1 MHEGDNLPQP
11 ALDLIMVKSI
21 IVSSQLSRG
30 PESYAQPVR
39 GSLLVGLWVAA
50 LIAAPCA
57 SAEPDD
63 SGYNGA
69 PTVISGGPVP
79 TMNGVPCVGGHLG
92 TCTGFAQNQP
102 RPTKP
107 RSSVG
112 HSPTVSP

>member
-1 MHEGDNLPQP
+1 
-11 ALDLIMVKSI
+11 
-21 IVSSQLSRG
+21 VSSQLSQG
-30 PESYAQPVR
+30 SESYAQRVR
-39 GSLLVGLWVAA
+39 GSLLVGLCVAA

-57 SAEPDD
+57 SAEPTDN
-63 SGYNGA
+63 GYNGA
-69 PTVISGGPVP
+69 PTIISGGPVP

-102 RPTKP
+102 KPTKP

>member
-1 MHEGDNLPQP
+1 MTYPDTF
-11 ALDLIMVKSI
+11 LDVIMVWSI
-21 IVSSQLSRG
+21 IGSSQLSRG
-30 PESYAQPVR
+30 SEPYAQPVR
-39 GSLLVGLWVAA
+39 GSLLVGLLVAA

-57 SAEPDD
+57 NAESDD

-69 PTVISGGPVP
+69 PTVVSGGPVP